1 MNEQNSLDLFEQEK
15 KYVKGRHLVT
25 IFHNEQ
31 NLYSVIRI
39 RVDETN
45 HDYDD
50 KEAVITG
57 YLPKMNEEE
66 TYTYYGDF
74 KEHPRFGL
82 QLQATSFRKEM
93 PQTKQGVVAYL
104 SSNLFKGIG
113 EKTAENIV
121 DTLGEEAISKI
132 MNQPS
137 ILDTVP
143 KLAADKAKILYDTL
157 MKNQGL
163 EQAMVSLNQYGFGP
177 QLSMKIY
184 QVYKE
189 NTLEVVQTNP
199 YKLVEDIEGIGFGKA
214 DDLGSQIGITG
225 NHPDRL
231 KAGCLYILEL
241 SSNQEGHVYLQAEY
255 LLEKVK
261 VLLEENQKEEIEF
274 SQIAE
279 QIIQLEEEG
288 KIIVE
293 DKKIYLPSLF
303 FSEKGLVRNI
313 KRVMEQSEYKDQFP
327 ESEFLLAL
335 GNLEDRIGVQYAPS
349 QREAIQ
355 TALMSP
361 MLILTGGPGT
371 GKTTVIKGI
380 VELYGEL
387 HGCSLDPNDYKNDE
401 PYPFILAAP
410 TGRAAKRMA
419 ESTGLPAVTI
429 HRLLGWNG
437 TGTFERDEDHPL
449 EGKILIV
456 DETSMVDI
464 WLAHQLFKALP
475 EHIQV
480 IIVGDEDQLPSVG
493 PGQVLK
499 DLLDSACI
507 PTVKLKDI
515 YRQAEGSSII
525 ELAHEMKKGQL
536 PANLLVPQGDRS
548 FIKCSSSQ
556 IPQAIEKIVLNA
568 KNKGFAPMDIQ
579 VLAPMYRGPAGIDR
593 LNAILQES
601 LNPNPDGTRK
611 ELKFGDVT
619 YRIGDK
625 VLQLVNQPESNV
637 FNGDMGEIV
646 SIFYAKENTEKQD
659 MVIVS
664 FDGIEA
670 TYTRQDLNQITLA
683 YCCSVH
689 KSQGSEFPIVIMPI
703 VKSYYRML
711 RRNLIYTGITRSK
724 QFLILCGEV
733 EAIELGVSRND
744 ELNRQTTLKEKIK
757 EAFADVYQP
766 DETKEMTTENS
777 FDLLYEGKI
786 NQIDPMIGMENIT
799 PYDFMETSEV

>member
-1 MNEQNSLDLFEQEK
+1 
-15 KYVKGRHLVT
+15 
-25 IFHNEQ
+25 
-31 NLYSVIRI
+31 
-39 RVDETN
+39 
-45 HDYDD
+45 
-50 KEAVITG
+50 
-57 YLPKMNEEE
+57 MNEEE

-766 DETKEMTTENS
+766 DETKEMTSENS